1 MRVPLTLP
9 EMGTGRITFSLWYVR
24 VGERVWQGDRV
35 AEVLIPG
42 ATYEVQAPADGV
54 LQEQAVFPG
63 DCLFPGQIL
72 GWIDAGP
79 QAATPSPLVP
89 ARPASY

>member
-24 VGERVWQGDRV
+24 VGESVWQGDRV

-42 ATYEVQAPADGV
+42 VAYEVQAPTDGV
-54 LQEQAVFPG
+54 LGEQAVFPG
-63 DCLFPGQIL
+63 DPLSPGQVL
-72 GWIDAGP
+72 GWIDTDP
-79 QAATPSPLVP
+79 EAALPPPLAPS
-89 ARPASY
+89 RPASR